1 MSLSKDSKNKFRK
14 MLVDLRQQV
23 LDQVKDKFESTRE
36 GSELGDLGDN
46 ATRDLAAEYAY
57 LFSDRLRKRLLLI
70 DEALEA
76 LTRGDYGLCEDCDQ
90 RINEKRLMLMP
101 FTRWC
106 VRCQSKREKE
116 AKMRGES
123 MLTTELR
130 EFSYPRGEEDEES

>member
-76 LTRGDYGLCEDCDQ
+76 MTRGVYGLCEDCDQ

>member
-1 MSLSKDSKNKFRK
+1 MSFPKDSKNRFRK
-14 MLVDLRQQV
+14 LLLDMRQQV
-23 LDQVKDKFESTRE
+23 LDQVKAKFESTRE
-36 GSELGDLGDN
+36 GGELGDLGDN

-76 LTRGDYGLCEDCDQ
+76 LNRGDYGLCEDCNE

-123 MLTTELR
+123 MLTTELS

>member
-1 MSLSKDSKNKFRK
+1 

-76 LTRGDYGLCEDCDQ
+76 LTRGDYGLCEDCNE

>member
-1 MSLSKDSKNKFRK
+1 MSLSKDSQNRFRK
-14 MLVDLRQQV
+14 MLLDMRQQV
-23 LDQVKDKFESTRE
+23 LDEVKAKFESTRE
-36 GSELGDLGDN
+36 GGELGDLGDN
-46 ATRDLAAEYAY
+46 AARDLAAEYAY
-57 LFSDRLRKRLLLI
+57 LFSDRLRRKLLLI

-76 LTRGDYGLCEDCDQ
+76 LNRGDYGLCEDCDE

-123 MLTTELR
+123 MLTSDFGD
-130 EFSYPRGEEDEES
+130 FSYPRGEEDEES

>member
-1 MSLSKDSKNKFRK
+1 MSFSKDSKNRFRK
-14 MLVDLRQQV
+14 LLLDMRQQV
-23 LDQVKDKFESTRE
+23 LDQVKAKFESTRE
-36 GSELGDLGDN
+36 GGDLGDLGDN

-76 LTRGDYGLCEDCDQ
+76 LTRGDYGLCEDCDE

-116 AKMRGES
+116 AKIRGES
-123 MLTTELR
+123 MLTTELS

>member
-1 MSLSKDSKNKFRK
+1 MSLSTESKDRFRN
-14 MLVDLRQQV
+14 MLLDIRQQV
-23 LDQVKDKFESTRE
+23 LDQVKTQFQSTRE
-36 GSELGDLGDN
+36 GGELGDLGDN

-57 LFSDRLRKRLLLI
+57 LFSDRLRRRLLLI

-76 LTRGDYGLCEDCDQ
+76 LTRGDYGLCEDCDE

-123 MLTTELR
+123 MLTTEPR
-130 EFSYPRGEEDEES
+130 ELSYPRGEEDEES

>member
-1 MSLSKDSKNKFRK
+1 MSLSKDSKNRFRK
-14 MLVDLRQQV
+14 MLLDLRQQV

-76 LTRGDYGLCEDCDQ
+76 LTRGDYGLCEDCEE

-116 AKMRGES
+116 AKIRGES
-123 MLTTELR
+123 MLTTEFS
-130 EFSYPRGEEDEES
+130 EFSYPRGEEDEDS

>member
-23 LDQVKDKFESTRE
+23 LDQVKAKFESTRE
-36 GSELGDLGDN
+36 GGELGDLGDN

-76 LTRGDYGLCEDCDQ
+76 LTRGDYGLCEDCNE

>member
-1 MSLSKDSKNKFRK
+1 MSLSKQSKDRFRK
-14 MLVDLRQQV
+14 MLLDMRQQV
-23 LDQVKDKFESTRE
+23 LDQVRSQYQSPRE
-36 GSELGDLGDN
+36 GGELGDLGDN

-76 LTRGDYGLCEDCDQ
+76 LTRGDYGLCEHCDE

-123 MLTTELR
+123 MLTTEPS

>member
-1 MSLSKDSKNKFRK
+1 MSFSKDSKNRFRK
-14 MLVDLRQQV
+14 LLLDMRQQV
-23 LDQVKDKFESTRE
+23 LDQVKAKFESTRE
-36 GSELGDLGDN
+36 GGELGDLGDN

-76 LTRGDYGLCEDCDQ
+76 LTRGDYGLCEDCEE

-123 MLTTELR
+123 MLTTELS

>member
-76 LTRGDYGLCEDCDQ
+76 LTRGDYGLCEDCNE

>member
-1 MSLSKDSKNKFRK
+1 MSLSKPSKNRFRK
-14 MLVDLRQQV
+14 LLLDMRQQV
-23 LDQVKDKFESTRE
+23 LDQVKTKFESTRE
-36 GSELGDLGDN
+36 GGELGDLGDN

-76 LTRGDYGLCEDCDQ
+76 LTRGDYGLCEDCEE
-90 RINEKRLMLMP
+90 RISEKRLMLMP

-116 AKMRGES
+116 AKIRGES
-123 MLTTELR
+123 MLTTELS

>member
-1 MSLSKDSKNKFRK
+1 MSLSKESKDRFRK
-14 MLVDLRQQV
+14 MLLDMRQQV
-23 LDQVKDKFESTRE
+23 LDQVKTQFQSTRE
-36 GSELGDLGDN
+36 GGELGDLGDN

-57 LFSDRLRKRLLLI
+57 LFSDRLRRRLLLI

-76 LTRGDYGLCEDCDQ
+76 LTRGDYGLCEDCDE

-106 VRCQSKREKE
+106 VRCQSRRERE

-123 MLTTELR
+123 MLTSDLG
-130 EFSYPRGEEDEES
+130 EFSYHRAEEDEES

>member
-1 MSLSKDSKNKFRK
+1 MSLSKDSKNRFRK
-14 MLVDLRQQV
+14 MLLDLRQQL

-70 DEALEA
+70 EEALEA
-76 LTRGDYGLCEDCDQ
+76 LTRGDYGLCEDCDE

-116 AKMRGES
+116 AKIRGES
-123 MLTTELR
+123 MLTTEFS
-130 EFSYPRGEEDEES
+130 EFSYPRGEEDEDS

>member
-1 MSLSKDSKNKFRK
+1 MSFSKDSKNRFRK
-14 MLVDLRQQV
+14 LLLDMRQQV
-23 LDQVKDKFESTRE
+23 LDQVKAKFESTRE
-36 GSELGDLGDN
+36 GGELGDLGDN

-57 LFSDRLRKRLLLI
+57 LFSDRLRRRLLLI

-76 LTRGDYGLCEDCDQ
+76 LTRGDYGLCEDCEE

-116 AKMRGES
+116 AKIRGES
-123 MLTTELR
+123 MLTTEAS

>member
-76 LTRGDYGLCEDCDQ
+76 LTRGDYGLCEDCNE

-123 MLTTELR
+123 MVTTELR

>member
-123 MLTTELR
+123 MLTTELS

>member
-1 MSLSKDSKNKFRK
+1 MSLSKDSKTRFRK
-14 MLVDLRQQV
+14 MLLDLRQQV
-23 LDQVKDKFESTRE
+23 LDQVKTQFESTRE
-36 GSELGDLGDN
+36 GGELGDLGDN
-46 ATRDLAAEYAY
+46 AARDLAAEYAY

-76 LTRGDYGLCEDCDQ
+76 LTRGDYGLCEDCDE

-123 MLTTELR
+123 MLTTELS
-130 EFSYPRGEEDEES
+130 EFSYSRGEEDEES

>member
-1 MSLSKDSKNKFRK
+1 
-14 MLVDLRQQV
+14 MLLDLRQQL

-70 DEALEA
+70 EEALEA
-76 LTRGDYGLCEDCDQ
+76 LTRGDYGLCEDCDE

-116 AKMRGES
+116 AKIRGES
-123 MLTTELR
+123 MLTTEFS
-130 EFSYPRGEEDEES
+130 EFSYPRGEEDEDS

>member
-1 MSLSKDSKNKFRK
+1 MGFSKDSKNRFRK
-14 MLVDLRQQV
+14 LLLDMRQQV
-23 LDQVKDKFESTRE
+23 LDQVKAKFESTRE
-36 GSELGDLGDN
+36 GGELGDLGDN

-76 LTRGDYGLCEDCDQ
+76 LTRGDYGLCEDCEE

-123 MLTTELR
+123 MLTTELS

>member
-1 MSLSKDSKNKFRK
+1 MSLSRDSKDRFRK
-14 MLVDLRQQV
+14 MLLDMRQQV
-23 LDQVKDKFESTRE
+23 LDQVKAKFESTRE
-36 GSELGDLGDN
+36 GGELGDLGDN

-76 LTRGDYGLCEDCDQ
+76 LTRGDYGLCEDCDE

-123 MLTTELR
+123 MLTTEPS

>member
-1 MSLSKDSKNKFRK
+1 MSLSKESKNRFRK
-14 MLVDLRQQV
+14 MLLDLRQQV
-23 LDQVKDKFESTRE
+23 LDQVKAKFESTRE
-36 GSELGDLGDN
+36 GGELGDLGDN

-57 LFSDRLRKRLLLI
+57 LFSDRLRRRLLLI

-76 LTRGDYGLCEDCDQ
+76 LTRGDYGLCEDCEE

-116 AKMRGES
+116 AKIRGES
-123 MLTTELR
+123 MLTTEVG

>member
-1 MSLSKDSKNKFRK
+1 MSLSKVSKDRFRK
-14 MLVDLRQQV
+14 ILLDMRQQV
-23 LDQVKDKFESTRE
+23 LDQVKAKFESTRE
-36 GSELGDLGDN
+36 GGELGDLGDN

-76 LTRGDYGLCEDCDQ
+76 LTRGDYGLCEDCDE

-123 MLTTELR
+123 MLTTELS
-130 EFSYPRGEEDEES
+130 EFSYPRGEQDEES

>member
-1 MSLSKDSKNKFRK
+1 MSLSKVSKDRFRK
-14 MLVDLRQQV
+14 MLLDMRQQV
-23 LDQVKDKFESTRE
+23 LDQVKAKFESTRE
-36 GSELGDLGDN
+36 GGELGDLGDN

-123 MLTTELR
+123 MLTTELS

>member
-1 MSLSKDSKNKFRK
+1 MSLSKDSKNRFRK
-14 MLVDLRQQV
+14 MLLDLRQQV

-76 LTRGDYGLCEDCDQ
+76 LTRGDYGLCEDCDE

-123 MLTTELR
+123 MLTTEFSD
-130 EFSYPRGEEDEES
+130 FSYPRGEEDEDS

>member
-1 MSLSKDSKNKFRK
+1 MSLSKESKDRFRK
-14 MLVDLRQQV
+14 MLLDMRQQV
-23 LDQVKDKFESTRE
+23 LDQVKTQFQSTRE
-36 GSELGDLGDN
+36 GGELGDLGDN

-57 LFSDRLRKRLLLI
+57 LFSDRLRRRLLLI

-76 LTRGDYGLCEDCDQ
+76 LTRGDYGLCEDCDE

-123 MLTTELR
+123 MLTTEPR

>member
-1 MSLSKDSKNKFRK
+1 MSLSKDSKKRFRK
-14 MLVDLRQQV
+14 LLLDMRQQV
-23 LDQVKDKFESTRE
+23 LDQVKAKFESTRE
-36 GSELGDLGDN
+36 GGELGDLGDN

-76 LTRGDYGLCEDCDQ
+76 LNRGDYGLCEDCNE

-123 MLTTELR
+123 MLTTELS

>member
-1 MSLSKDSKNKFRK
+1 MSLSRDSKDRFRK
-14 MLVDLRQQV
+14 MLLDMRQQV
-23 LDQVKDKFESTRE
+23 LDQVKAKFESTRE
-36 GSELGDLGDN
+36 GGELGDLGDN

-76 LTRGDYGLCEDCDQ
+76 LTRGDYGLCEDCDE

-123 MLTTELR
+123 MLTTELS
-130 EFSYPRGEEDEES
+130 EFSYPRGDDEEES

>member
-1 MSLSKDSKNKFRK
+1 MSLSKDSKNRFRK
-14 MLVDLRQQV
+14 MLLDLRQQV

-76 LTRGDYGLCEDCDQ
+76 LTRGDYGLCEDCEE

-116 AKMRGES
+116 AKIRGES
-123 MLTTELR
+123 MLTTEFS
-130 EFSYPRGEEDEES
+130 EFSYPRVEEDE

>member
-76 LTRGDYGLCEDCDQ
+76 LTRGDYGLCEDCNE

-116 AKMRGES
+116 AKMRFES
-123 MLTTELR
+123 MLTTEFR

>member
-1 MSLSKDSKNKFRK
+1 MSLSKDSKNRFRE
-14 MLVDLRQQV
+14 MLLDLRQQV
-23 LDQVKDKFESTRE
+23 LDQVKAKFESTRE

-76 LTRGDYGLCEDCDQ
+76 LTRGDYGLCEDCDE

-116 AKMRGES
+116 AKIRGES
-123 MLTTELR
+123 MLTTELS

>member
-76 LTRGDYGLCEDCDQ
+76 LTRGDYGLCEDCDE

>member
-1 MSLSKDSKNKFRK
+1 MSLSKDSKNRFRK
-14 MLVDLRQQV
+14 MLLDLRQQV

-76 LTRGDYGLCEDCDQ
+76 LTRGDYGLCEDCDE

-123 MLTTELR
+123 MLTTEFS
-130 EFSYPRGEEDEES
+130 EFSYPRGEEDEDS

>member
-1 MSLSKDSKNKFRK
+1 MSLSKDSKNRFRE
-14 MLVDLRQQV
+14 MLLDLRQQV
-23 LDQVKDKFESTRE
+23 LDQVKDRFESTRE

-70 DEALEA
+70 DEALDA
-76 LTRGDYGLCEDCDQ
+76 LTRGDYGLCEDCDEK
-90 RINEKRLMLMP
+90 INEKRLMLMP

-123 MLTTELR
+123 MLTTELS

>member
-1 MSLSKDSKNKFRK
+1 MSLSRESKNRFRK
-14 MLVDLRQQV
+14 LLLDMRQQV
-23 LDQVKDKFESTRE
+23 LDQVKAKFEATRE
-36 GSELGDLGDN
+36 GGELGDLGDN

-57 LFSDRLRKRLLLI
+57 LFSDRLRRRLLLI

-76 LTRGDYGLCEDCDQ
+76 LTRGDYGLCEDCEE

-123 MLTTELR
+123 MLTNEVS

>member
-1 MSLSKDSKNKFRK
+1 MSLSKDSKNRFRK
-14 MLVDLRQQV
+14 MLLDLRQQV

-70 DEALEA
+70 EEALEA
-76 LTRGDYGLCEDCDQ
+76 LTRGDYGLCEDCDE

-123 MLTTELR
+123 MLTTELS
-130 EFSYPRGEEDEES
+130 EFSYPRGEEDEDS

>member
-1 MSLSKDSKNKFRK
+1 MSISKESKNRFRK
-14 MLVDLRQQV
+14 MLLDMRHQV
-23 LDQVKDKFESTRE
+23 LDQVKAQSQSTRE
-36 GSELGDLGDN
+36 GGEHGDLGDN

-57 LFSDRLRKRLLLI
+57 LFSDRLRKKLLLI

-76 LTRGDYGLCEDCDQ
+76 LTRGDYGLCEDCDE

-123 MLTTELR
+123 MLTTELGD
-130 EFSYPRGEEDEES
+130 FSYPRGEEDEER

>member
-1 MSLSKDSKNKFRK
+1 MSLSKQSKNRFRK
-14 MLVDLRQQV
+14 MLLDMRQQV
-23 LDQVKDKFESTRE
+23 LDQVKEKFESTRE
-36 GSELGDLGDN
+36 GGELGDLGDN

-57 LFSDRLRKRLLLI
+57 LFGDRLRRRLLLI

-76 LTRGDYGLCEDCDQ
+76 LTRGDYGLCEDCEE

-116 AKMRGES
+116 AKIRGES
-123 MLTTELR
+123 MLTTEVS

>member
-1 MSLSKDSKNKFRK
+1 MSLSKDSKNRFRK
-14 MLVDLRQQV
+14 MLLDLRQQV

-57 LFSDRLRKRLLLI
+57 LFSDRLRNRLLLI

-76 LTRGDYGLCEDCDQ
+76 LTRGDYGLCEDCEE

-101 FTRWC
+101 FTLWC
-106 VRCQSKREKE
+106 VRCQSTREKE

-123 MLTTELR
+123 MLTTEFS
-130 EFSYPRGEEDEES
+130 EFSYPRGEEDADS